1 MNCETRATLAGE
13 MIVDV
18 SSFRRFKRAVSF
30 FSCLMAITG
39 GHSGYG
45 GEKNLGLISELQ
57 TAWPQE
63 FFVWLFFAHS
73 NVTFSQN
80 FRPHCGK
87 GNSPAEISRV
97 TKCVKMK

>member
-1 MNCETRATLAGE
+1 M
-13 MIVDV
+13 
-18 SSFRRFKRAVSF
+18 F
-30 FSCLMAITG
+30 FSCLVAIAG

-45 GEKNLGLISELQ
+45 GEKDLGLISVLQ
-57 TAWPQE
+57 AAWPQQ

-80 FRPHCGK
+80 FSPYYGK
-87 GNSPAEISRV
+87 GNSPAKTSRV

>member
-1 MNCETRATLAGE
+1 M
-13 MIVDV
+13 
-18 SSFRRFKRAVSF
+18 F
-30 FSCLMAITG
+30 FSCLVAIAG

-45 GEKNLGLISELQ
+45 GEKDMGLISVLQ
-57 TAWPQE
+57 TAWPQQ

-80 FRPHCGK
+80 FRPYYGK
-87 GNSPAEISRV
+87 GNSPAKTSRV